1 MTPERELLREARD
14 ALYNAFEPDN
24 QSAIYY
30 KIVAFFALPATARSP
45 LNPEAAWP
53 FPKNAAYWKDR
64 AERAEAALVVAV
76 AHAEDSAALLK
87 AAQSEMGDS
96 DTAKVPEGYRLVRED
111 VCEFLRG
118 ASPLDG
124 SWYGDLKKDL
134 GDKRPFWWRKY
145 LGIPFSSR
153 GAPSPSAKRLPTVA
167 EMKGILRDD
176 YVPPSPD
183 GNSREGG

>member
-30 KIVAFFALPATARSP
+30 KIVAFFALPATARSDSDRDTDLILAMGHALG
-45 LNPEAAWP
+45 LNSGFEVPIVPEVEVFKRFFASL
-53 FPKNAAYWKDR
+53 R
-64 AERAEAALVVAV
+64 
-76 AHAEDSAALLK
+76 
-87 AAQSEMGDS
+87 SEMGDS

-118 ASPLDG
+118 TSPLDG
-124 SWYGDLKKDL
+124 SWYGDLKNDL

-145 LGIPFSSR
+145 LGIPFSSS

-183 GNSREGG
+183 GNEEKGK